1 MRSFTCN
8 IMSKSVAHPTART
21 AQSKR
26 PAPGTLYTARGARK
40 YLTRAE
46 RGRLLPAYGGSLS
59 DCDLLLLTLAW
70 TGARISEVLALTPAA
85 FHVEAGVV
93 AIRTL
98 KRRRPAIREV
108 PIPASLM
115 TALEARFQLSAA
127 QRADDA
133 RTHERLWPCCRETA
147 WRRIKAAMTAAGITG
162 RHACPRG
169 LRHGFGVGTL
179 QAGVPLTLVQ
189 RLARP
194 CPPHDD
200 GDLCRS
206 QRAGGTGLRRYV
218 SHVECGGAVMSK
230 ALECALDAVERM
242 SSTNVA
248 CFPDWHQALKVTT
261 QPPIND
267 NDPPP
272 QSEL

>member
-189 RLARP
+189 RWLGHARLTTTAIYAEVSGRRNGPSPIRFSCGVRRGSHEQGAGMRPRCRGADVEHECCLFSGLAS
-194 CPPHDD
+194 
-200 GDLCRS
+200 G
-206 QRAGGTGLRRYV
+206 AK
-218 SHVECGGAVMSK
+218 SHNA
-230 ALECALDAVERM
+230 A
-242 SSTNVA
+242 
-248 CFPDWHQALKVTT
+248 
-261 QPPIND
+261 PIND